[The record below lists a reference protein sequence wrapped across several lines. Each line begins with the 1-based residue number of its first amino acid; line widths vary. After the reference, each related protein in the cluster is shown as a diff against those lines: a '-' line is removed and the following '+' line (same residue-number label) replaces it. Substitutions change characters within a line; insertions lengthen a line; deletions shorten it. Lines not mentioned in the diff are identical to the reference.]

1 MALLRGSSLGQDGGQ
16 GQALVDRGIL
26 TKEELDHMHQHP
38 CWQPQWILDVIRA
51 IVVEAHKVPD
61 GKGIVVDKNNKIH
74 GQFVRCFDNGI
85 KKLNDMIGDCVR
97 TRASGLPASYD
108 AITMTSFFTF
118 FILASFVWSASIC
131 WMTPIIIAAAS
142 MVIMLL
148 IVMGSK
154 LVDPFG
160 LDKVDIPME
169 AFCATVEAQVNAID
183 ERAKDGT
190 ILSEEKWQE
199 IDLDCDYSKVE
210 VVLIGIGGA
219 EYGKL
224 AQHPGTGTFTVIFF
238 RCLVFSFKRVWWQ
251 FDKRKDVVRHNI
263 LRQTKMERRTSFVQK
278 ALMFCFVVI
287 EFAKN

>member
-1 MALLRGSSLGQDGGQ
+1 VQISLLITTDSRVFWGDIITQSLDFAMMNRRYIADKELSDRMSRYIIAFCYASMALLRGSSLGEEGGQ
-16 GQALVDRGIL
+16 GPALVDRGIL
-26 TKEELDHMHQHP
+26 TKEELDHMQQFP

-51 IVVEAHKVPD
+51 IVVEAHKVPN
-61 GKGIVVDKNNKIH
+61 GKGIVVDESNKIH

-85 KKLNDMIGDCVR
+85 KKLNDTIGDCVR

-118 FILASFVWSASIC
+118 FILASFVWSASIG

-190 ILSEEKWQE
+190 ILRFATGGVG
-199 IDLDCDYSKVE
+199 KVKRS
-210 VVLIGIGGA
+210 
-219 EYGKL
+219 GKKL
-224 AQHPGTGTFTVIFF
+224 TSTVTIP
-238 RCLVFSFKRVWWQ
+238 K
-251 FDKRKDVVRHNI
+251 
-263 LRQTKMERRTSFVQK
+263 LR
-278 ALMFCFVVI
+278 
-287 EFAKN
+287 